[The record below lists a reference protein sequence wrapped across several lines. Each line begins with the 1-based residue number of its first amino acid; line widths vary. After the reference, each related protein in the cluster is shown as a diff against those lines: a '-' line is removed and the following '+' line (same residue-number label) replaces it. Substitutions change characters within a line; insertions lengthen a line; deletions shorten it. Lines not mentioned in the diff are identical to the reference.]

1 MRKTVLVAMLTV
13 AALLSTA
20 VPALAGK
27 SKWVV
32 YTYDGEDGPFTSQA
46 ANPKGKAI
54 AAFDFLLT
62 PDRALLLSDDKAY
75 LHKKG
80 DLAGNT
86 IQATIA
92 IDAPFGTIFNYYG
105 EPDGCPRPANVRLYF
120 ETTNTDLGESQYW
133 WSNPISIDL
142 AALLARGPSG
152 TTLAVSVEAANWS
165 DRDGHLGDYDPD
177 HTAAFNSAA
186 ADVTTLGLSFG
197 GGCFFAF
204 GDGSD
209 PAGATFQLLKFKTH

>member
-1 MRKTVLVAMLTV
+1 MRKTVIVAMLTV

-32 YTYDGEDGPFTSQA
+32 YTYDGEEGPFISQA

-54 AAFDFLLT
+54 ATFDFLLT

-92 IDAPFGTIFNYYG
+92 IEAPPETTFNYYDTG
-105 EPDGCPRPANVRLYF
+105 GSRPANVRLYF
-120 ETTNTDLGESQYW
+120 ETTNAALGESQYW
-133 WSNPISIDL
+133 WSNPVSIDL
-142 AALLARGPSG
+142 ADLAALGQAG
-152 TTLAVSVEAANWS
+152 TTLSVALDAANWS
-165 DRDGHLGDYDPD
+165 DRDGHQGTFDAD

-186 ADVTTLGLSFG
+186 AEVTLIGLSFG
-197 GGCFFAF
+197 GGNNFAF
-204 GDGSD
+204 GTGSD